1 MVKFWNEKRIYSV
14 SEIAKILDEEL
25 SQAFAD
31 IFIEGEVS
39 GVKKSPKGHIYFM
52 IKDENASMKVMI
64 YRNNVIRLGFE
75 IDDGMLLILR
85 GKVGLYEKNGDLQ
98 FYAFYAEPSGVG
110 ALQMRIEQAKRNL
123 QKDGLTDPSRKR
135 QIPLYPKTIGVVTS
149 LEGAA
154 IRDFVSILK
163 RRNANIEL
171 IVAPSSVQ
179 GADAPLELKNSL
191 RKLYKI
197 KAIDLIVLTR
207 GGGSIEDLMAFNEE
221 SLARMVAESPVPIIS
236 AVGHE
241 IDTVLTDLTA
251 DLRASTPSAA
261 AEILS
266 EKFFSLKEE
275 VERITQKIIEAMS
288 NIIYLRKTKITIFD
302 SEKIRKA
309 IQRKIERAEERYDK
323 IFVSMVESQKRRLSN
338 YDKKINFLQKR
349 ISFESIYKNLLR
361 TEEKIIHLLKEIFS
375 EIKSKIK
382 YIELNFGKTV
392 QILSERNPMNILSKG
407 YSIVKNN
414 ENKVIKRSSEI
425 NLGEILNVTLFEGQL
440 ITKVE
445 EKKK

>member
-64 YRNNVIRLGFE
+64 YRNNVIKMGFE

-98 FYAFYAEPSGVG
+98 FYASYAEPSGVG

-171 IVAPSSVQ
+171 IVASSSVQ
-179 GADAPLELKNSL
+179 GTDAPLELKNSL

-197 KAIDLIVLTR
+197 KEIDLIVLTR

-221 SLARMVAESPVPIIS
+221 SLARVVAESPVPIIS

-251 DLRASTPSAA
+251 DLRAATPSAA
-261 AEILS
+261 AEIIS
-266 EKFFSLKEE
+266 QKYFSLREE
-275 VERITQKIIEAMS
+275 AKIITHKIVEATN
-288 NIIYLRKTKITIFD
+288 NIIYLRKTKITLFD
-302 SEKIRKA
+302 EEKSKKVIE
-309 IQRKIERAEERYDK
+309 RKIEKEEEKFDK
-323 IFVSMVESQKRRLSN
+323 IFNSLVEFQKRRFIN
-338 YDKKINFLQKR
+338 YEEKIKLFQKR
-349 ISFESIYKNLLR
+349 ISFESIYKNLSR
-361 TEEKIIHLLKEIFS
+361 TEEKVVKFLKEIFS
-375 EIKSKIK
+375 EMKSKIK
-382 YIELNFGKTV
+382 YMELNFGKTV

-407 YSIVKNN
+407 YAIVRNS
-414 ENKVIKRSSEI
+414 ESKVIKSFLEVE
-425 NLGEILNVTLFEGQL
+425 LDEILKVILHEGEL
-440 ITKVE
+440 SVRVE
-445 EKKK
+445 QKKN